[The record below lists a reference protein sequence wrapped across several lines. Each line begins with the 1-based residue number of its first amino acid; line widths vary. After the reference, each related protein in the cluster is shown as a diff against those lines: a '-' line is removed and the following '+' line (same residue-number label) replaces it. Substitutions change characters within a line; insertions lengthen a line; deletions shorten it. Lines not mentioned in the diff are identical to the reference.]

1 MGLLIYIL
9 EFVKLP
15 QQLFKLKEEARAN
28 DAVDRLREVKEQ
40 LERERHRK
48 EQQHDQAMRFALL
61 VLIAS
66 IIGYAILR
74 L

>member
-1 MGLLIYIL
+1 MTFD
-9 EFVKLP
+9 EK
-15 QQLFKLKEEARAN
+15 FKEGARAN
-28 DAVDRLREVKEQ
+28 DAVDRLREVKMQ
-40 LERERHRK
+40 LEDEKRRK
-48 EQQHDQAMRFALL
+48 ARQRDLAVRLSLL

>member
-1 MGLLIYIL
+1 MTFD
-9 EFVKLP
+9 EK
-15 QQLFKLKEEARAN
+15 FKEGARAN
-28 DAVDRLREVKEQ
+28 DVVDRLREVKMQWED
-40 LERERHRK
+40 EKRRK
-48 EQQHDQAMRFALL
+48 ARQHDLAVRLSLL